1 MIIKMMIEEIG
12 NEKQLEAVNKYLIIK
27 MLEGKSK

>member
-27 MLEGKSK
+27 MLEGESK